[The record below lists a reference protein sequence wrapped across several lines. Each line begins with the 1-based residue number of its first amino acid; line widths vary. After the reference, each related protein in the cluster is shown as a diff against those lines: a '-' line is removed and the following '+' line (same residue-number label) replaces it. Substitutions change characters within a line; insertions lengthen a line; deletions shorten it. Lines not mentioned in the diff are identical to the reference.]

1 LVLTVK
7 TAENLT
13 VEGIILPD
21 EVKMKKGKTLVPLMK
36 SPVDSL
42 ITLACAHALVRL
54 VEEDGGASIIGD
66 PMEKNTL
73 ESSGFT
79 ISAPDTITHVKVK
92 ANSPTFKILRRFAF
106 SSLLKRMST
115 VSQIDHDGTTSMF
128 IACKGAPETIITM
141 LANVPEG
148 YTATYKYWA
157 RRGSRVLALACK
169 RIPGGGKKAA
179 AALGR
184 DGVESKL
191 DFAGFLVFS
200 CPLKADSKRSV
211 KELNGSSHRV
221 FNAGI
226 NGEGCHDNG

>member
-1 LVLTVK
+1 
-7 TAENLT
+7 
-13 VEGIILPD
+13 LPSD
-21 EVKMKKGKTLVPLMK
+21 VSTTKKGKTLVTLME
-36 SPVDSL
+36 SPIDSL

-54 VEEDGGASIIGD
+54 VEDGEEATIIGD

-79 ISAPDTITHVKVK
+79 ISAPDTITSVGAKK
-92 ANSPTFKILRRFAF
+92 GSPVIKILRRFAF

-115 VSQIDHDGTTSMF
+115 VSQIDGGNTMF
-128 IACKGAPETIITM
+128 IACKGAPETIVGM
-141 LANVPEG
+141 LAKIPDG

-169 RIPGGGKKAA
+169 RMPGGNKKNA

-184 DGVESKL
+184 DQVESGL
-191 DFAGFLVFS
+191 EFAGFLIFS
-200 CPLKADSKRSV
+200 CPLKTDSKRSV

-221 FNAGI
+221 
-226 NGEGCHDNG
+226 